1 MRAKRYILPLRIDRD
16 DGPSNPRLLKMAEA
30 YLKEATGSI
39 IRLDYETTKR
49 LWVEIEA
56 KEGSDLRVTGVVG
69 LNYVPDVPVFH
80 TSTPATSK
88 ALARRILSYLA
99 DTPGF
104 GETAFVYVNPES
116 EKQWEIFLQGLAAKK
131 AYRWKFPIG
140 PRLEV

>member
-1 MRAKRYILPLRIDRD
+1 MRTKRYILPLRIDRV

-30 YLKEATGSI
+30 YLEEVSGN
-39 IRLDYETTKR
+39 RVLLDYETTKR
-49 LWVEIEA
+49 LWVEIEE
-56 KEGSDLRVTGVVG
+56 KEGSELRVTGVVG

-104 GETAFVYVNPES
+104 GETAFVYVSPET
-116 EKQWEIFLQGLAAKK
+116 EDQWNLFLQGLAAKK

>member
-30 YLKEATGSI
+30 YLTEATGKI
-39 IRLDYETTKR
+39 IRLDFETTKR
-49 LWVEIEA
+49 LWVEIEE

-104 GETAFVYVNPES
+104 GETAFVYVSPET
-116 EKQWEIFLQGLAAKK
+116 EEQWDLFLKGLAAKK
-131 AYRWKFPIG
+131 AHRWKFPIG
-140 PRLEV
+140 PRVEV